1 MTKKRIIVVDD
12 DIQSTRMVKLALERT
27 GRYEVQQVNDPVHAL
42 DAARMFKPDL
52 IMLDICMPGSEGVD
66 VAFQIRSDPEFQA
79 TPVVFLSSLVSE
91 REALGDG
98 STTGAF
104 HFVAK
109 PARLSRMITCIEKSL
124 ETKPRGNRLP
134 TQMELS

>member
-1 MTKKRIIVVDD
+1 MTKKRIMVVDD

-27 GRYEVQQVNDPVHAL
+27 GRYDVQQVNDPVRAL
-42 DAARMFKPDL
+42 DAARTYKPDL
-52 IMLDICMPGSEGVD
+52 ILLDICMPGTEGVD
-66 VAFQIRSDPEFQA
+66 VAFQIRADPEFQ
-79 TPVVFLSSLVSE
+79 TIPVVFLSSIISE

-98 STTGAF
+98 TTTGGF

-109 PARLSRMITCIEKSL
+109 PARLPRMITCIEKSL
-124 ETKPRGNRLP
+124 ETNPRSDQLP